1 MERHPHT
8 RSRNKRALPALA
20 AQRKGQR
27 ADDTFGHTLVK
38 SLTDTPD
45 KVSGKPLTKAK
56 VLVVHRTGFVRS
68 GVLWL
73 LAKSMQ
79 FATCG
84 ETDDAPT
91 ARELFLRLKP
101 DLVLLGLTLRGGD
114 GIQLIKDF
122 RNLNPAAATVV
133 LSASDDAL
141 SVRRAFRAG
150 ARGYLS
156 IDDASEML
164 RAFDEISNGRAYVSA
179 GVLPIILGSF
189 VACKKESPGS
199 EMNSLSDRE
208 LEIFSFIGRGFSVS
222 QLAIELH
229 VSVKTIET
237 HEMRIKGKLALRS
250 AAELREKARG
260 WMAKSAVNLMRR
272 HSEREPQLRKI
283 VLGAPVLLACISYP
297 L

>member
-1 MERHPHT
+1 VGTHVHTQPRKERQKL
-8 RSRNKRALPALA
+8 N
-20 AQRKGQR
+20 AQGHAGQRQR
-27 ADDTFGHTLVK
+27 ADDTLGRTLIK
-38 SLTDTPD
+38 SLTETPGE
-45 KVSGKPLTKAK
+45 VSGKPLTKAK
-56 VLVVHRTGFVRS
+56 VLVVHGIGFVRS

-73 LAKSMQ
+73 IAKSMQ
-79 FATCG
+79 FVTCG
-84 ETDDAPT
+84 ETDDAPR

-101 DLVLLGLTLRGGD
+101 DIVLLGLTLRGGD

-122 RNLNPAAATVV
+122 RNLNPEAATVV

-164 RAFDEISNGRAYVSA
+164 RAFDEISNGHAYVSA
-179 GVLPIILGSF
+179 GVLPVILGSF
-189 VACKKESPGS
+189 VAGKKESPS
-199 EMNSLSDRE
+199 YEMNSLSDRE

-237 HEMRIKGKLALRS
+237 HEMRIKGKLALRN
-250 AAELREKARG
+250 AAELREKARE
-260 WMAKSAVNLMRR
+260 WMAKSALNLMRR
-272 HSEREPQLRKI
+272 HPEREPQMR
-283 VLGAPVLLACISYP
+283 
-297 L
+297 